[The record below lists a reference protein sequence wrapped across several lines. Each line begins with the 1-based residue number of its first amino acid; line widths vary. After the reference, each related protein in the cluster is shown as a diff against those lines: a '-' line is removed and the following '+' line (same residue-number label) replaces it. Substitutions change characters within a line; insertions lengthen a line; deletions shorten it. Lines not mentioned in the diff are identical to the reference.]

1 MLQTI
6 APNLWHVPHTFKT
19 NGIVSPTRMTVARLQ
34 DASLWLHSPVPI
46 SEALR
51 AQLMALGPVAYV
63 VAPSKMHHLFAADCM
78 ATFPQARLFGAPGL
92 QAKRPDLQA
101 MQELRPVVEPAW
113 QEDLEQ
119 IFFAGIPFAN
129 ETVWFHKPSRSLIIT
144 DLLQCYQGEL
154 SLGIQIY
161 ARLTGTRN
169 HLTVPKT
176 VRWLVKDRVA
186 ARASAMKILDWPFER
201 VIVAHNA
208 IIDTDA
214 HAAVKKAFACFK

>member
-6 APNLWHVPHTFKT
+6 APKLWHVPHTFKA
-19 NGIVSPTRMTVARLQ
+19 NGIVSPTRMTVVQLQ

-46 SEALR
+46 SAALR
-51 AQLMALGPVAYV
+51 SQLLALGPVAYV

-78 ATFPQARLFGAPGL
+78 ATFPQATLFGAPGL
-92 QAKRPDLQA
+92 QAKKPDLPA
-101 MQELRPVVEPAW
+101 MQELNSVAEPAW

-129 ETVWFHKPSRSLIIT
+129 ETVWFHKPSRSLIVT

-154 SLGIQIY
+154 SLGVRMY
-161 ARLTGTRN
+161 ARLTGTRH
-169 HLTVPKT
+169 HLAVPTT

-186 ARASAMKILDWPFER
+186 ARASAMKIIDWPFER

-214 HAAVKKAFACFK
+214 HAAVEKAFACFK